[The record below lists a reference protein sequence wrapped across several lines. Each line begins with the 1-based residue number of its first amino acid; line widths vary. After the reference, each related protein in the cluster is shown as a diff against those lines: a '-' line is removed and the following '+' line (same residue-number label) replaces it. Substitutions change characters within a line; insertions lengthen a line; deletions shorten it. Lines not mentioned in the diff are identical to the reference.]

1 MNRQP
6 AERCAQIGFSEIA
19 GIRNRILE
27 LGPEARLHALH
38 GGEPLFETPDFITEA
53 AIRALREN
61 RTRYAPSSGIPE
73 LRAAIVEKVRR
84 KNRIPAEADH
94 VVVTTGGLHGLLVAL
109 LATVNP
115 DDDILIFSPY
125 WTPMK
130 DVAALAGGR
139 LRLIPWVDA
148 RREGFR
154 STLERYATPHSRTLL
169 VNTPAN
175 PTGTVL
181 TAEELAEIAEFVRE
195 RDLVVISDEA
205 YEDVTFETPHVSIAA
220 LPGMFERT
228 VSVFTLSKSYAM
240 TGWRVGYVVA
250 PEPWMSAI
258 RKLVLN
264 TINVVSTPM
273 QWAAVAAL
281 TEGEAFIERARAA
294 YRERRDRLVA
304 GLRTLGFACEPPQGT
319 FYAFPNVEHALGPKS
334 WEAFDRLLKRA
345 GVSTVPG
352 VVFGPHGEGHLR
364 FTFSVPLETIDAAL
378 EAIKT
383 AL

>member
-6 AERCAQIGFSEIA
+6 AERCAHLGFSEIA
-19 GIRNRILE
+19 RIRNRLLE
-27 LGPEARLHALH
+27 LGPDVRLHALH
-38 GGEPLFETPDFITEA
+38 GGEPLFETPAFITEA
-53 AIRALREN
+53 AVRALREH

-94 VVVTTGGLHGLLVAL
+94 AIVTSGGLHGLLVAF

-115 DDDILIFSPY
+115 GDEVLIFSPY

-130 DVAALAGGR
+130 DLAALAGGR
-139 LRLIPWVDA
+139 LRLIPWTEA
-148 RREGFR
+148 RHTGFR
-154 STLERYATPHSRTLL
+154 SALERHATPHSRVLL

-181 TAEELAEIAEFVRE
+181 TADELREIAEFAGE

-205 YEDVTFETPHVSIAA
+205 YEDLTFETPHVSIAS

-228 VSVFTLSKSYAM
+228 LSIFTLSKSYAM
-240 TGWRVGYVVA
+240 TGWRVGYIVA
-250 PEPWMSAI
+250 PEPWMSAL

-281 TEGEAFIERARAA
+281 TEGEAFIEQARAV
-294 YRERRDRLVA
+294 YRQRRDRLVG
-304 GLRTLGFACEPPQGT
+304 GLRALGFACEPPQGT
-319 FYAFPNVEHALGPKS
+319 FYAFPNVERVLGPKS
-334 WEAFDRLLKRA
+334 WDAFDLLLKRA

-364 FTFSVPLETIDAAL
+364 FTFSVPLETIEAAVDAMRKVL
-378 EAIKT
+378 
-383 AL
+383 